1 MIKFLESN
9 YDKESGISMVKIAT
23 ECGFFYGY
31 AFLGPED
38 KEYESEFLGC
48 EIAEMRAISDYYK
61 RKVHF
66 LKTRLLTLYDIARDI
81 RHNPQFDSEHFEYQ
95 IIQKRIK
102 QNEEQKKLYKEY
114 ISDIKEAIEYK
125 LDARIE
131 LVEKLKKK
139 KQDKE

>member
-23 ECGFFYGY
+23 ECGFFQGY
-31 AFLGPED
+31 AFLGPDD

-61 RKVHF
+61 RKIHF

-81 RHNPQFDSEHFEYQ
+81 RNNPQFDSEHFEYE

-102 QNEEQKKLYKEY
+102 QNEEQKAIYKEY
-114 ISDIKEAIEYK
+114 IKDIREAIEYK
-125 LDARIE
+125 LDARVE

-139 KQDKE
+139 KQDNE

>member
-9 YDKESGISMVKIAT
+9 YDKESGISCVKIAT
-23 ECGFFYGY
+23 ECGIFYGY
-31 AFLGPED
+31 ALLNPED

-61 RKVHF
+61 RKIHF

-81 RHNPQFDSEHFEYQ
+81 RNNPQFDSEHFEYQ
-95 IIQKRIK
+95 LIQKRIK

-114 ISDIKEAIEYK
+114 ISDIKEAIEYR
-125 LDARIE
+125 LDARVE

-139 KQDKE
+139 KQDNK

>member
-9 YDKESGISMVKIAT
+9 YDKASGISMVKIAT
-23 ECGFFYGY
+23 ECGFFQGY
-31 AFLGPED
+31 AFLGPDD

-66 LKTRLLTLYDIARDI
+66 LKTRLVTLQELARDI
-81 RHNPQFDSEHFEYQ
+81 RNNPQFDSEHFEYQ
-95 IIQKRIK
+95 LIQKRIK
-102 QNEEQKKLYKEY
+102 QNEEQKKIYKEY
-114 ISDIKEAIEYK
+114 ITDIKEAIEYK
-125 LDARIE
+125 LDARVE

-139 KQDKE
+139 KQGNE

>member
-31 AFLGPED
+31 AFLGPDD

-81 RHNPQFDSEHFEYQ
+81 RHNSQFDSEHFEYQ

-125 LDARIE
+125 HDARIE

>member
-31 AFLGPED
+31 AFLNPED

-48 EIAEMRAISDYYK
+48 EVAEMRAISDYYK
-61 RKVHF
+61 RKEHF
-66 LKTRLLTLYDIARDI
+66 LKTRLLALYDIARDI
-81 RHNPQFDSEHFEYQ
+81 RNNPQYDSEHFEYQ
-95 IIQKRIK
+95 LIQKRIK
-102 QNEEQKKLYKEY
+102 QNEEQKKLYREY
-114 ISDIKEAIEYK
+114 IKDIKEAIDYK
-125 LDARIE
+125 LDARVE

-139 KQDKE
+139 KQGNK

>member
-9 YDKESGISMVKIAT
+9 YDKESGISCVKIAT
-23 ECGFFYGY
+23 ECGIFYGY
-31 AFLGPED
+31 ALLNPED

-66 LKTRLLTLYDIARDI
+66 LKTRLVTLQELARDI
-81 RHNPQFDSEHFEYQ
+81 RNNPQFDSEHFEYEL
-95 IIQKRIK
+95 IQKRIK
-102 QNEEQKKLYKEY
+102 QNEEQKKIYKEY

-125 LDARIE
+125 LDARVE

-139 KQDKE
+139 KQDNE

>member
-31 AFLGPED
+31 AFLGPDD

-81 RHNPQFDSEHFEYQ
+81 HHNSQFDSEHFEYQ

>member
-9 YDKESGISMVKIAT
+9 YDKASGISMVKIAT
-23 ECGFFYGY
+23 ECGFFQGY
-31 AFLGPED
+31 AFLGPDD

-66 LKTRLLTLYDIARDI
+66 LKTRLVTLQELARDI
-81 RHNPQFDSEHFEYQ
+81 RNNPQFDSEHFEYQ

-102 QNEEQKKLYKEY
+102 QNEEQKKIYKEY
-114 ISDIKEAIEYK
+114 ISDIREAIEYK
-125 LDARIE
+125 LDARVE

-139 KQDKE
+139 KQDNE